1 MTLAYLDPGS
11 GSMIVSAVVGG
22 VAAVGVAATQVR
34 HKFSGLG
41 RKRQRS
47 EEPQAGAEAP
57 TDAAVEPQDE
67 ATPVTSET

>member
-1 MTLAYLDPGS
+1 VTLAYLDPGS

-34 HKFSGLG
+34 NKFSGLG

-47 EEPQAGAEAP
+47 DEPQAEVETPADAEAS
-57 TDAAVEPQDE
+57 PQDE
-67 ATPVTSET
+67 ASRVSSET